1 MSCIVSTIAA
11 AITSCVVL
19 QEDLQGTDC
28 TGHFFCNASCIKADL
43 YRTYLI
49 TDIHTHTQTET
60 DRQTDRQAGK
70 QASRQAG
77 GQVDRQTD
85 KQTY

>member
-49 TDIHTHTQTET
+49 TDIHTHTDR